1 MKSSH
6 SDRLLLSP
14 RPAWVALARVFS
26 NLSMDRC
33 RWRCGLRFLIE
44 DLYLLFFSS
53 NPKDSKNSFIHR
65 KVRKYNRHSTMLVCW
80 ERKFKKKKREDGISS
95 YQFRW
100 TGKRALG
107 ARQSG

>member
-44 DLYLLFFSS
+44 DPFLLFFLQKLHQFLKYFKNWCNFFSS
-53 NPKDSKNSFIHR
+53 NPKDSKNSFIHSFI
-65 KVRKYNRHSTMLVCW
+65 HSTHF
-80 ERKFKKKKREDGISS
+80 RFFSS
-95 YQFRW
+95 
-100 TGKRALG
+100 
-107 ARQSG
+107 